1 MNKRSKW
8 TKHEDDKLK
17 SIIINQKD
25 KLEWEIISDKMK
37 KINIKK
43 SSKQCRERWFHQLDP
58 NLKKDKWSDEE
69 NTILF
74 DLHKKLGS
82 KWKEIAEF
90 FKGRTDNCIKNQFF
104 SLIRKSLRNARKILG
119 KVSNTISVNKIR
131 PKVLSDF
138 MRKKITIVFPD
149 RLKKKN
155 LQKEKI
161 VFMNDFVVKF
171 VFNKFHQ
178 LLTKL
183 DERDVYVIEKSLE
196 FLRSLNKNYLKKKKI
211 KKDKKNRMKNMNKI
225 SIEKNIGFNKINH
238 NKRNLD
244 VFSNKKIL
252 KKLNLDPKPD
262 DSLLIN
268 NLIALENKKKE
279 LEKVHDDYLS
289 NPRKIL
295 NERKNF
301 TQNIKNIGEIS
312 YMIFDVLNKTSS
324 KDFDETFSVQ
334 SKKNKSNFFNNSN
347 FFQKSLTIDDN
358 EFKIPNQ
365 LPENLTLSNI
375 YLNKKNKSVDL
386 MQSFINTKNNFF
398 SPSHFAPTNIK
409 VKEKTPE
416 QNRFNEFYN
425 KKFDQSKIFSK
436 FNNNNGSNNT
446 SVDIFNMK
454 QSQTSNFSNFK

>member
-312 YMIFDVLNKTSS
+312 YMMFDVLNKTSS